1 MCLIR
6 KGGLA
11 ILYDFGVEDGLVIL
25 AERLP
30 SDPDCSRERLRVI
43 QGDKDRVVDLVRYT
57 LIPVSEADVC
67 VT

>member
-1 MCLIR
+1 MIR

-11 ILYDFGVEDGLVIL
+11 TLYDFGVEEGLVIL

-30 SDPDCSRERLRVI
+30 PDPECSTVRVRVI

-67 VT
+67 AT